1 MSKTNA
7 PLQGM
12 RVAIFA
18 LDGVENTELT
28 EPRKALEQAGAKTT
42 VFSSKRA
49 LRPQKKREKGGTR
62 WNFVQ
67 AACGRLQKIEKHQR
81 FTIYPYSRQEVP
93 LSN

>member
-49 LRPQKKREKGGTR
+49 LRPQK
-62 WNFVQ
+62 
-67 AACGRLQKIEKHQR
+67 IEKHQR